1 MASVSASFLMKPLL
15 EARDLVIV
23 AAVRLEA
30 ACVLQHLRL
39 LFDKAL
45 LLHLVLEVTVVEGV
59 EA

>member
-1 MASVSASFLMKPLL
+1 
-15 EARDLVIV
+15 V

-30 ACVLQHLRL
+30 ARVLQHLRL
-39 LFDKAL
+39 LLDKAL